1 MGRLLV
7 GGIQPEGA
15 DQGCTPAVP
24 AWEPQSLPAPS
35 SPRRQ
40 DPPPRAGCGIDLERV
55 RQERHQF
62 DVGGH
67 YARPD
72 AFILK
77 DNIRA
82 QGLVNFQP

>member
-1 MGRLLV
+1 MAFNRRAPIRVAHRRFPLG
-7 GGIQPEGA
+7 
-15 DQGCTPAVP
+15 
-24 AWEPQSLPAPS
+24 SLSPS
-35 SPRRQ
+35 RPYPVRGDN
-40 DPPPRAGCGIDLERV
+40 DPPPRTGWGGIDLDRV

>member
-1 MGRLLV
+1 MV
-7 GGIQPEGA
+7 DGIQPEGA
-15 DQGCTPAVP
+15 DQGCTPAGP
-24 AWEPQSLPAPS
+24 AWEPQSLSAPT
-35 SPRRQ
+35 PRRQ
-40 DPPPRAGCGIDLERV
+40 LPAPRTGWGGIDLDRV